1 MSLPAIFLTML
12 QTRAAFAMNERR
24 PNDAKE

>member
-1 MSLPAIFLTML
+1 MNSPASLLPML
-12 QTRAAFAMNERR
+12 QTRAAFAMNECR

>member
-1 MSLPAIFLTML
+1 MNPPATLLPML
-12 QTRAAFAMNERR
+12 QTRAAFAVNECR